1 MDYTEHAMWLG
12 LVFLL
17 TLVAC
22 SPGPLPVRRDA
33 QDPSNPHAAEGVDP
47 VAAVRTTSAP
57 AATTAATA
65 FTCPMH
71 PEVVSDHA
79 GHCPKCGMNLVPKP

>member
-1 MDYTEHAMWLG
+1 MRISP
-12 LVFLL
+12 VVLL
-17 TLVAC
+17 ALAAC
-22 SPGPLPVRRDA
+22 SPGPAPVARDA

-47 VAAVRTTSAP
+47 VLAVRTVASSTAP
-57 AATTAATA
+57 AATA

-79 GHCPKCGMNLVPKP
+79 GHCPKCGMNLVPKK

>member
-1 MDYTEHAMWLG
+1 MRLR

-17 TLVAC
+17 ALVAC
-22 SPGPLPVRRDA
+22 SPAPAPVARDP

-47 VAAVRTTSAP
+47 VVAVRTAPTSSAP
-57 AATTAATA
+57 AATA

-71 PEVVSDHA
+71 PDVVSDHA
-79 GHCPKCGMNLVPKP
+79 GHCPKCGMNLVPKK

>member
-1 MDYTEHAMWLG
+1 MWLG
-12 LVFLL
+12 LDFLL

-22 SPGPLPVRRDA
+22 SPGPLPVARDG
-33 QDPSNPHAAEGVDP
+33 QDPSNPHAVEGVDP